1 MRGIRGVKRR
11 GKGNVESPHILASSF
26 RTDENRCRVSRCKD
40 GEGGGGEEARA
51 RGLKKRGYGEK
62 RVGQDRVRGG
72 PKRDREGEAG
82 KVKVPAGCGGEKGSV
97 GKSERHGWECE
108 RAHEVGEGRE
118 DRLPKKDMRGA
129 GVSQDG

>member
-1 MRGIRGVKRR
+1 MSRDGW
-11 GKGNVESPHILASSF
+11 GNVESLHILASSF
-26 RTDENRCRVSRCKD
+26 RADENRCRVSRCKD
-40 GEGGGGEEARA
+40 GKGGGGEEART
-51 RGLKKRGYGEK
+51 RGLKERGDGEK
-62 RVGQDRVRGG
+62 RVGQGRVRGG
-72 PKRDREGEAG
+72 PKRDREGKAG

-97 GKSERHGWECE
+97 GKSKRHGWECE